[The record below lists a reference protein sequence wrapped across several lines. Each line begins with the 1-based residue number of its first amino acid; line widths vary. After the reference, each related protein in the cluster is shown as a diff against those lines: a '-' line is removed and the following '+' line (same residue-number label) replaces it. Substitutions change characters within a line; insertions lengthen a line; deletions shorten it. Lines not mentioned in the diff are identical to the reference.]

1 MCERCDPF
9 YKTVPV
15 GGGAAWRDQV
25 ARVQAAIAEGIL
37 EDMGGSPPWPA
48 VAAAASAAASAAAG
62 CVRLTFACATCAQ
75 VFLLERGGCGPFGD
89 QWRALYGN

>member
-25 ARVQAAIAEGIL
+25 ARLQAGIAAGIL
-37 EDMGGSPPWPA
+37 EDVGGSPPWP
-48 VAAAASAAASAAAG
+48 
-62 CVRLTFACATCAQ
+62 
-75 VFLLERGGCGPFGD
+75 
-89 QWRALYGN
+89 